1 MRTHILRL
9 AVWAFAG
16 RVPEPFPSNLCLTH
30 FSSTALPQ
38 PVTTTAKAPIPARGA
53 MKAQQAAASVVVVR
67 RDANVAPGAGAG
79 AGAGAEE
86 DKLDNTRS
94 FAGGEGKRKGG
105 PGIGKLKTKKKKT
118 VRKATFKG
126 TDVAD
131 NVDTVKLASA
141 ARPKKSKGN
150 AGLNYKPIGRNRV
163 TKGQGSSY
171 CPACRRL
178 IQDRICIFM
187 V

>member
-1 MRTHILRL
+1 M
-9 AVWAFAG
+9 
-16 RVPEPFPSNLCLTH
+16 
-30 FSSTALPQ
+30 
-38 PVTTTAKAPIPARGA
+38 PARGA

-126 TDVAD
+126 TNVAD

-141 ARPKKSKGN
+141 ARPKKSKG
-150 AGLNYKPIGRNRV
+150 V